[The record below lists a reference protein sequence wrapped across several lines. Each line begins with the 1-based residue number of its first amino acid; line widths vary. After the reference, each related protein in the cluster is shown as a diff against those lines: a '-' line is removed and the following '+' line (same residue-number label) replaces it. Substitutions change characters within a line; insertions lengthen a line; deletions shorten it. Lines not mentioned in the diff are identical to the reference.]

1 MNSIEYATFFEESAK
16 GENYPKEL
24 NHYVPLNLHRHQR
37 WMKHGVI
44 SDSLQEQISKI
55 TTIQHWVLITEPWC
69 GDAAH
74 TVPFIIKM
82 AELNSKINLEIQL
95 RDSDSEID
103 QYLTHGGKSVPML
116 IVRDEEKKDL
126 FVWGPRPKE
135 LQAIYLDLKAKN
147 EIFEEIK
154 TILQKW
160 YNEDK
165 GERIQDE
172 ILKLLQ
178 GLN

>member
-1 MNSIEYATFFEESAK
+1 
-16 GENYPKEL
+16 
-24 NHYVPLNLHRHQR
+24 
-37 WMKHGVI
+37 
-44 SDSLQEQISKI
+44 
-55 TTIQHWVLITEPWC
+55 
-69 GDAAH
+69 
-74 TVPFIIKM
+74 
-82 AELNSKINLEIQL
+82 
-95 RDSDSEID
+95 
-103 QYLTHGGKSVPML
+103 ML

-154 TILQKW
+154 TVLQKW

-172 ILKLLQ
+172 ILELLQ